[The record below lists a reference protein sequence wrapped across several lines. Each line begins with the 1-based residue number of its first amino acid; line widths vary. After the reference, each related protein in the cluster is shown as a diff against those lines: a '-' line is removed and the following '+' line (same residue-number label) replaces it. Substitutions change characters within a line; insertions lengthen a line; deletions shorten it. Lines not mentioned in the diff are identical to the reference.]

1 MKVFDLIAMTPEQKE
16 IIDLA
21 RQICEKELLPYTAE
35 LDREGRYP
43 LEIAQKFKDAGLY
56 ALEVPEKYGGMGI
69 DNATNFLMAE
79 TLGYY
84 DAGFGFTFHAGSMG
98 AECVFVGGTE
108 DQKQMAADALLEGK
122 AFAFCL
128 TEPACGSDAASITT
142 TATRD
147 GNDYIINGNKC
158 FISGAELA
166 DYFVVATTIDRSLK
180 YKGIT
185 LFLVEKERGVQIG
198 KHEDKLGLRLSPTN
212 EVIFDNVRVPAE
224 NMIGAE
230 GRGWGIVMR
239 NMEVVRPHSM
249 NFATGIAMR
258 AVDEATSYAKVRLQF
273 GKPIIKLQ
281 GLNFLLAEMLERTLV
296 SHNAL
301 MNVAWQLDNKLP
313 LNGAGSAVKIYASQT
328 ASWVASKS
336 IEVLGGYGYMHEY
349 PVEKLLRDAKIFE
362 IFEGTNQI
370 QQVVLGSLLAKD

>member
-1 MKVFDLIAMTPEQKE
+1 MKVFDLISMNSEQAD
-16 IIDLA
+16 IIGLA
-21 RQICEKELLPYTAE
+21 RQICEKELLPHVAE

-43 LEIAQKFKDAGLY
+43 VEIDQKFKDAGLY
-56 ALEVPEKYGGMGI
+56 ALEVPKQYGGMGVDCSTI
-69 DNATNFLMAE
+69 FLMAE
-79 TLGYY
+79 LLGYY

-98 AECVFVGGTE
+98 AECVFAGGTE
-108 DQKQMAADALLEGK
+108 DQKRMAAEALLKGK
-122 AFAFCL
+122 GFAFCL
-128 TEPACGSDAASITT
+128 TEPDCGSDAASITT
-142 TATRD
+142 TAKRYGD
-147 GNDYIINGNKC
+147 DYIINGNKC

-166 DYFVVATTIDRSLK
+166 DYFIVATTVDKNLK

-185 LFLVEKERGVQIG
+185 LFLVEKVG

-212 EVIFDNVRVPAE
+212 EVIFENVRVPAE
-224 NMIGAE
+224 NMIGSE
-230 GRGWGIVMR
+230 GRGWGIVMK

-258 AVDEATSYAKVRLQF
+258 AVDEAVSYAKSRHQF
-273 GKPIIKLQ
+273 GRPIIKLQ
-281 GLNFLLAEMLERTLV
+281 GLSFLLAEMLERTLV

-301 MNVAWQLDNKLP
+301 MNVARQLDNKLP

-336 IEVLGGYGYMHEY
+336 IEVLGGYGYMHDY
-349 PVEKLLRDAKIFE
+349 PVEKLMRDAKIFE

-370 QQVVLGSLLAKD
+370 QQVILGALLEKE

>member
-1 MKVFDLIAMTPEQKE
+1 MKVFDLIQMTPEQE
-16 IIDLA
+16 DIIGLA
-21 RQICEKELLPYTAE
+21 RQICENELKPYTAE
-35 LDREGRYP
+35 LDRAGRYP
-43 LEIAQKFKDAGLY
+43 VEIAQKFKDAGLY

-69 DNATNFLMAE
+69 DNTTNFLMAE

-108 DQKQMAADALLEGK
+108 QQKQMAAEALLAGK
-122 AFAFCL
+122 GFAFCL

-147 GNDYIINGNKC
+147 GNDYIINGSKC
-158 FISGAELA
+158 FISGAELS

-224 NMIGAE
+224 NMIGEE
-230 GRGWGIVMR
+230 GRGWGIVMK

-258 AVDEATSYAKVRLQF
+258 AVDEATAYAKVRMQF

-281 GLNFLLAEMLERTLV
+281 GLSFLLAEMLERTLV
-296 SHNAL
+296 SHGAL
-301 MNVAWQLDNKLP
+301 MNVAYQLDNGMK

-328 ASWVASKS
+328 ASYVASKA

-349 PVEKLLRDAKIFE
+349 PVEKLMRDAKIFE

>member
-1 MKVFDLIAMTPEQKE
+1 MKVFDMISMTPEQEE
-16 IIDLA
+16 IISLT
-21 RQICEKELLPYTAE
+21 RKICEKELLPHVAD

-56 ALEVPEKYGGMGI
+56 ALEVPERYGGMGI

-84 DAGFGFTFHAGSMG
+84 DAGFGFTFHAGSMS

-108 DQKQMAADALLEGK
+108 EQKQMAADALLEGRT
-122 AFAFCL
+122 FAFCL

-166 DYFVVATTIDRSLK
+166 DYFVVATTIDKSLR

-185 LFLVEKERGVQIG
+185 LFLVERERGVQIG

-224 NMIGAE
+224 NMIGGE
-230 GRGWGIVMR
+230 GRGWGIIMR

-258 AVDEATSYAKVRLQF
+258 AIDEATSYAKVRLQF
-273 GKPIIKLQ
+273 GKPIIRLQ

-296 SHNAL
+296 SHGAL
-301 MNVAWQLDNKLP
+301 MNVAYQLDNGQP
-313 LNGAGSAVKIYASQT
+313 IYGAGSAVKIYASQT
-328 ASWVASKS
+328 ASYVASKA

-349 PVEKLLRDAKIFE
+349 PVEKLMRDAKIFE

-370 QQVVLGSLLAKD
+370 QQVVLGGLLAKD